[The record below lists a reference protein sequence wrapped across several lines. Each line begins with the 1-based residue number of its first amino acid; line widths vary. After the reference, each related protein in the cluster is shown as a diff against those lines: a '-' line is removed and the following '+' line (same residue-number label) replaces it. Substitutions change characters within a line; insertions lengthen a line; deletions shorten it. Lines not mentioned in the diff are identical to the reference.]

1 MTLIQYVAID
11 KVLQAYKLESYF
23 LVGLGVDGC
32 STILSDKKGLAR
44 RLKETSP
51 NLVSFHCPAHRFQLG
66 IRDISKDV
74 QILFD

>member
-1 MTLIQYVAID
+1 MAIY
-11 KVLQAYKLESYF
+11 KVLDEFNLKREN

-32 STILSDKKGLAR
+32 STMLGEKRGLAT

-51 NLVSFHCPAHRFQLG
+51 SLISFHCPAHRIQLA

-74 QILFD
+74 CPI

>member
-1 MTLIQYVAID
+1 M
-11 KVLQAYKLESYF
+11 
-23 LVGLGVDGC
+23 LG
-32 STILSDKKGLAR
+32 DKKGLAR

-51 NLVSFHCPAHRFQLG
+51 NLVSFHCLAHRFQLG